1 METARLRNNSGRDL
15 DVRMPGGS
23 LRLVRAGEQLETIE
37 EHAASLAEQVDV
49 WKWVNRPKA
58 AGDAESEPGD
68 APAKG
73 KKGGG
78 DA

>member
-23 LRLVRAGEQLETIE
+23 LRLVRAGEQLETIP
-37 EHAASLAEQVDV
+37 EHAASLAEQIDV
-49 WKWVNRPKA
+49 WKWVNRPKSA
-58 AGDAESEPGD
+58 DAGEQPAD

-73 KKGGG
+73 TKGG